1 MQMVVFYNHLH
12 KLQPCLFLLKLHLQ
26 LQHQRILFK
35 FDEM

>member
-12 KLQPCLFLLKLHLQ
+12 KLQPCLFLLKLHFQ